1 MKQRGKESTAHP
13 LGECILDLPD
23 LPDLPPEHRV
33 DTPGGAVHVRWEADS
48 EVTAH
53 GSLTYFL
60 EFLKTSG
67 LWETWVRDCPLVYS
81 SPNAPTKEEI
91 LGTILLS
98 VLSGHKRYAHIT
110 SMRQDQVLPELLG
123 ISCLRSEDSVRRA
136 FANINEE
143 AATLWMDLH
152 LDKTFAALLRM
163 PWILD
168 IDATVKTLYGHQE
181 EARLGY
187 NPTKPGRPSHV
198 YQAFLFSSAKLVLN
212 VDVQAGNQTAS
223 EYAQPVLW
231 GWIDARPKEEWPTL
245 LRGDIA
251 HGSEK
256 MMKEAEA
263 RGIPY
268 LFKLKRSP
276 GVEKLIAE
284 LVSRGDRTGWREAGG
299 RWKGVASSL
308 RLQGWSKEWRVV
320 VLRRKVVVKP
330 ETLEEMGYWDEQPSL
345 PGLVMDDSSGHQYE
359 HAVLV
364 TTWDENEVLSI
375 AQMYRDRGDAEN
387 MFDELKN
394 QWGWTG
400 FTTQDHKRS
409 QLMAR
414 IVALI
419 FNWWSLFTRMATRNI
434 HREALTTRP
443 MFLFGIA
450 RRTRSGNQ
458 HFLAIQS
465 VHAKAAKIAH
475 LLARISGWFKDFA
488 LKAEQLARDQRWPNM
503 LRWIFRDFTTQKR
516 PERLLAEAR

>member
-1 MKQRGKESTAHP
+1 MGRMAKSEKEWAAHP
-13 LGECILDLPD
+13 LGEPLLDLPE
-23 LPDLPPEHRV
+23 LPGEHRV

-60 EFLKTSG
+60 EFLKTSR
-67 LWETWVRDCPLVYS
+67 LWENWVRDCPLTYS
-81 SPNAPTKEEI
+81 SPNAPKKEEI

-110 SMRQDQVLPELLG
+110 SMRQDRVLPELLG
-123 ISCLRSEDSVRRA
+123 IECLRSEDSVRRA
-136 FANINEE
+136 FARVDEG
-143 AATLWMDLH
+143 AATLWMDVH

-168 IDATVKTLYGHQE
+168 IDATVKPLYGHQE
-181 EARLGY
+181 EAKLGY
-187 NPTKPGRPSHV
+187 NPAKPGRPSHV

-231 GWIDARPKEEWPTL
+231 GWLDARPKEEWPAL

-251 HGSEK
+251 HGSER

-268 LFKLKRSP
+268 LFKLKRSQ
-276 GVEKLIAE
+276 GVGKLIAE
-284 LVSRGDRTGWREAGG
+284 LVARGDKTGWRDAGG

-308 RLQGWSKEWRVV
+308 RLQGWSKERRVI
-320 VLRRKVVVKP
+320 VLRRKIVTVPK
-330 ETLEEMGYWDEQPSL
+330 TLEELDPLYEQPSL
-345 PGLVMDDSSGHQYE
+345 PGLVIEDASGAQYE

-364 TTWDENEVLSI
+364 TTWDESEVLAI

-419 FNWWSLFTRMATRNI
+419 FNWWSLFTRIATRNI

-443 MFLFGIA
+443 MFLFGIG

-458 HFLAIQS
+458 SFLTIQS

-475 LLARISGWFKDFA
+475 LLTKISAWFKTFT
-488 LKAEQLARDQRWPNM
+488 LFAEQLAKDQRWPEM
-503 LRWIFRDFTTQKR
+503 LRWIFRDFTAQRGRDKLM
-516 PERLLAEAR
+516 PEAG